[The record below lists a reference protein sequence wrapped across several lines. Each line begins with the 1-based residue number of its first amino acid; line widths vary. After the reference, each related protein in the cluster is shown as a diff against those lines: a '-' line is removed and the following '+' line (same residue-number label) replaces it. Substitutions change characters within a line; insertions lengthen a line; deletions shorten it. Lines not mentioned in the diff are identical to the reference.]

1 MIAIVDSGSTKS
13 SWVFVDENN
22 NIQNYRTVGFNPYYQ
37 TSEDIYQILQKEL
50 IAQLDPGKKVDQV
63 FFYGAGCEAEAQR
76 NVVAVA
82 LQKAFPQTE
91 VIVDHDLMAA
101 CLAVLG
107 NEEGIA
113 CIAGTGSNTCH
124 YDGKNIVKN
133 VHSLGLYLGDEGSG
147 GYLGKILARDY
158 VREAL
163 PQSVREKFEA
173 FTTDR
178 SADILDKVYTKPFP
192 NRYLASLAPFVIY
205 NQDEKYLFD
214 LAYESFSLLFQNCVS
229 KYDNYQKL
237 PIRFIGSVAAHLKPV
252 LDRVASEHNVTID
265 MVVGNPMEALTE
277 YHIKKRK

>member
-22 NIQNYRTVGFNPYYQ
+22 NIQNHRTVGFNPYYQ
-37 TSEDIYQILQKEL
+37 TSDDIYQILQKEL

-91 VIVDHDLMAA
+91 IIVDHDLMAA

-252 LDRVASEHNVTID
+252 LDRVASEHTVTID

>member
-22 NIQNYRTVGFNPYYQ
+22 NIQNHRTVGFNPYYQ
-37 TSEDIYQILQKEL
+37 TSDDIYQILQKEL

-91 VIVDHDLMAA
+91 IIVDHDLMAA

>member
-50 IAQLDPGKKVDQV
+50 IAQLDPSKKVDQV

-205 NQDEKYLFD
+205 NQDEKYLFY

>member
-37 TSEDIYQILQKEL
+37 TSDDIYQILQKEL
-50 IAQLDPGKKVDQV
+50 IAQLDPSKKVDQV
-63 FFYGAGCEAEAQR
+63 FFYGAGCEADAQR

-107 NEEGIA
+107 NQEGIA

-124 YDGKNIVKN
+124 FDGKNIVKN

-277 YHIKKRK
+277 YHIKNRK